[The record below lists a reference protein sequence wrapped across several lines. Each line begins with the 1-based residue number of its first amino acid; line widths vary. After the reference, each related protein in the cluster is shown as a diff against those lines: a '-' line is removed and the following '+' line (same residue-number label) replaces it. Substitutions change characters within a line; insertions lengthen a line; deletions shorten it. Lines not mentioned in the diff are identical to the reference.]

1 MMHLPIVGAMV
12 VLLASNTN
20 AQATQAQAPLVASRE
35 ITNVFPVTAAVEQF
49 VMPSDSARTYYR
61 QVTGGVWMYDRNA
74 KTTTR
79 VLDAVV
85 WDLTLSPTK
94 NALAYTKLG
103 DNARDQYVWV
113 LPLSATTGLASGKE
127 RRVSIHAG
135 DVPSISPD
143 GKLLAFASDDE
154 TGVGQTVVS
163 VPIAGGTERVVAAS
177 QPSGINHIRWAP
189 DGKTLYFGVN
199 APVPFT
205 CAESCL
211 TGARES
217 RPSSTIRR
225 VSATGGSITTVAMVG
240 TPGPGLSPDGK
251 FMVFADSGAQ
261 RRMVVADRDGNRLKT
276 FSVPSSQTLT
286 GWAGSSTLLTLATGQ
301 VRRLR
306 AVSLPDGASRVL
318 SQSNEFIFLPSW
330 TPDSKSV
337 SVNRYGANGCEL
349 SVMNADGS
357 PQRTV
362 SISKTGGCSNVAW
375 TSDQRSIVFVH
386 QPGANAKPVL
396 TAIDVSTGQSKAL
409 RTLNDNSVQWVLD
422 RDVVVF
428 SETIRDAN
436 GSRRA
441 IWQIDTIG
449 NAKLLREMAVES
461 GTSLTLVDRNRAII
475 ARTSPRDFRVIAFA
489 TGELKPLAAVPRGV
503 ASLRPTLS
511 VNRDWMGYLTGTDN
525 AQLRTVQLVKL
536 DGRERRT
543 IDLSF
548 SADGDGNLLVMS
560 AGSGAIVGE
569 RRAPGQPGNV
579 YFASASVR
587 AANKLFTFVGQQA
600 ELALSPDGRT
610 VLYLINELLPPTVS
624 AIDISTLK

>member
-1 MMHLPIVGAMV
+1 MV
-12 VLLASNTN
+12 VLLASNTS
-20 AQATQAQAPLVASRE
+20 AQAPQAQAPQAASRE
-35 ITNVFPVTAAVEQF
+35 IINVFPGTAAVEQF
-49 VMPSDSARTYYR
+49 VMASDSARTYYR
-61 QVTGGVWMYDRNA
+61 QVTSGVWMYDRNA

-85 WDLTLSPTK
+85 WDLTLAPTK
-94 NALAYTKLG
+94 NAIAYTKLG

-127 RRVSIHAG
+127 RRVSMHAG

-143 GKLLAFASDDE
+143 GKLLAFARDDE
-154 TGVGQTVVS
+154 TGVGQTVMM
-163 VPIAGGTERVVAAS
+163 VPIAGGTEHVVAAS

-225 VSATGGSITTVAMVG
+225 VSATGGTIATVAMVG

-251 FMVFADSGAQ
+251 FMVFADSGVQ

-276 FSVPSSQTLT
+276 FGVSSSQAIA

-318 SQSNEFIFLPSW
+318 SQSNDFIFLPSW

-357 PQRTV
+357 PQRTI
-362 SISKTGGCSNVAW
+362 SISKTGGCANVAW
-375 TSDQRSIVFVH
+375 TSDRRWVVFVL
-386 QPGANAKPVL
+386 QTESNAKPVL
-396 TAIDVSTGQSKAL
+396 TAIDVSTGQSKTL
-409 RTLNDNSVQWVLD
+409 RTFNDNSVQWMLD

-428 SETIRDAN
+428 NETVRDAN

-441 IWQIDTIG
+441 IWQIDIMG

-461 GTSLTLVDRNRAII
+461 GTSLTLVDRDRAII
-475 ARTSPRDFRVIAFA
+475 ARTSPRDFRMMTFA
-489 TGELKPLAAVPRGV
+489 TGEMQPLAAVPSGV
-503 ASLRPTLS
+503 ASPRPTLS
-511 VNRDWMGYLTGTDN
+511 VNREWMGFLTGTDN
-525 AQLRTVQLVKL
+525 TQLKKVQLVKL

-543 IDLSF
+543 VDLSF
-548 SADGDGNLLVMS
+548 SADGDMNMLVMP
-560 AGSGAIVGE
+560 AGTGVVVGE
-569 RRAPGQPGNV
+569 RRAPGRPGNV
-579 YFASASVR
+579 YFANASVKG
-587 AANKLFTFVGQQA
+587 ANKLFTYMGQQA